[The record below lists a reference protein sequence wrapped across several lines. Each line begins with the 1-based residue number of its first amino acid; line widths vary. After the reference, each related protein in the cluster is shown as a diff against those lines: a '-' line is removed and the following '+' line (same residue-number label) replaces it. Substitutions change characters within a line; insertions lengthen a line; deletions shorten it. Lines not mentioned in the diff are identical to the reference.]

1 MSYLYF
7 CNGDWT
13 VSKDGTQ
20 VVCGD
25 VIIADVH
32 GSNNA
37 DYPEETQGANARLI
51 AGAPVMYR
59 ILETLIYIHSSN
71 LPEAKKDEIIG
82 KHLAAFREL
91 RKNVECE
98 VVTRHLGNIRRLE
111 EQQQKGERNECPT
124 NDSEA

>member
-25 VIIADVH
+25 VVIADVH
-32 GSNNA
+32 GSNSA

-51 AGAPVMYR
+51 AGAPLMYR
-59 ILETLIYIHSSN
+59 ILETLSYIHSSN

-82 KHLAAFREL
+82 RHLAAFQEL
-91 RKNVECE
+91 RKCAECE
-98 VVTRHLGNIRRLE
+98 GVTRHIGNIRRLE
-111 EQQQKGERNECPT
+111 EQQLKGEKNECLT